1 MEFIQ
6 LYSDVDN
13 DIDID
18 EDIDDE
24 QVSMSKD
31 DYTFTD
37 DTKQTNGNNVDF
49 HREFEHETKKLN
61 EPIDDHEDWLDQ
73 RDIQPSNYVS

>member
-31 DYTFTD
+31 DYTFIHLLMTQNR
-37 DTKQTNGNNVDF
+37 QTV
-49 HREFEHETKKLN
+49 TM
-61 EPIDDHEDWLDQ
+61 
-73 RDIQPSNYVS
+73 

>member
-31 DYTFTD
+31 DLLMTQNR
-37 DTKQTNGNNVDF
+37 QTV
-49 HREFEHETKKLN
+49 TM
-61 EPIDDHEDWLDQ
+61 
-73 RDIQPSNYVS
+73 